1 MHYIR
6 RALALNRKSKMRRK
20 KVTYFIIALI
30 LIIIVG
36 IIFKSKAVN
45 NSSDYKITNTAELE
59 KVLKSHRNNLG
70 GLTLTIDNPSSIVFP
85 QKVYK
90 ITEGNLVINLVGSSG
105 ADIDFNNST
114 FYIGIT
120 GNFLIRMISG
130 GESSNYET
138 IKNASFY
145 GSASN
150 TEEGKGRFG
159 LNALKAHNVHF
170 ENLSFYDA
178 QSMGYHLFDLAAV
191 DNFIF
196 NDLEV
201 RGFGK
206 AGLSSLDRDRLYK
219 SNPHALYSEAIQVDS
234 AYEGC
239 FGTYGFSD
247 STNIIFNKEKK
258 GLPKN
263 ADSKSKI
270 STNITL
276 KNSYFGPYTGVI
288 GQGKIDNER
297 YMARQYFSATA
308 IGSHSGTGTPKVTI
322 MDNTFENTIYSELT
336 TTDSRLYPIH
346 FRNPKLDFIY
356 QSKNN
361 FINQHGNSK
370 KNGYLLNS
378 RYVAWYKN

>member
-90 ITEGNLVINLVGSSG
+90 VTEGNLVINLVGSSG

-170 ENLSFYDA
+170 EYLSFYDA

-276 KNSYFGPYTGVI
+276 KNSYFVPYTGVI

>member
-20 KVTYFIIALI
+20 KVTYFLIALI

-90 ITEGNLVINLVGSSG
+90 VTEGNLVINLVGSSG

-170 ENLSFYDA
+170 EHLSFYDA

-263 ADSKSKI
+263 ADSKAKI

-356 QSKNN
+356 QGKNN

>member
-20 KVTYFIIALI
+20 KVTYFLIALI

-70 GLTLTIDNPSSIVFP
+70 GLTLTLDNPSSIVFP

-90 ITEGNLVINLVGSSG
+90 VTEGNLVINLVGSSG

-170 ENLSFYDA
+170 EHLSFYDA

-263 ADSKSKI
+263 ADSKAKI

>member
-90 ITEGNLVINLVGSSG
+90 VTEGNLVINLVGSSG

-322 MDNTFENTIYSELT
+322 MDNTFESTIYSELT

>member
-20 KVTYFIIALI
+20 KVTYFLIALI

-90 ITEGNLVINLVGSSG
+90 VTEGNLVINLVGSSG

-159 LNALKAHNVHF
+159 LNALKVHNVHF
-170 ENLSFYDA
+170 EYLSFYDA

>member
-20 KVTYFIIALI
+20 KVTYFLIALI

-90 ITEGNLVINLVGSSG
+90 VTEGNLVINLVGSSG

-170 ENLSFYDA
+170 EHLSFYDA

-263 ADSKSKI
+263 ADSKAKI

-336 TTDSRLYPIH
+336 TTDNRLYPIH

>member
-90 ITEGNLVINLVGSSG
+90 VTEGNLVINLVGSSG

>member
-20 KVTYFIIALI
+20 KVTYFLIALI
-30 LIIIVG
+30 LIITVG

-90 ITEGNLVINLVGSSG
+90 VTEGNLVINLVGSSG

-170 ENLSFYDA
+170 EHLSFYDA

>member
-90 ITEGNLVINLVGSSG
+90 VTEGNLVINLVGSSG

-370 KNGYLLNS
+370 KMDIF
-378 RYVAWYKN
+378 

>member
-1 MHYIR
+1 
-6 RALALNRKSKMRRK
+6 
-20 KVTYFIIALI
+20 
-30 LIIIVG
+30 
-36 IIFKSKAVN
+36 
-45 NSSDYKITNTAELE
+45 LE

-90 ITEGNLVINLVGSSG
+90 VTEGNLVINLVGSSG

>member
-90 ITEGNLVINLVGSSG
+90 VTEGNLVINLVGSSG

-170 ENLSFYDA
+170 EYLSFYDA

-370 KNGYLLNS
+370 KMDIF
-378 RYVAWYKN
+378 

>member
-90 ITEGNLVINLVGSSG
+90 VTEGNLVINLVGSSG

-201 RGFGK
+201 RGFG
-206 AGLSSLDRDRLYK
+206 
-219 SNPHALYSEAIQVDS
+219 
-234 AYEGC
+234 
-239 FGTYGFSD
+239 
-247 STNIIFNKEKK
+247 
-258 GLPKN
+258 
-263 ADSKSKI
+263 
-270 STNITL
+270 
-276 KNSYFGPYTGVI
+276 
-288 GQGKIDNER
+288 
-297 YMARQYFSATA
+297 
-308 IGSHSGTGTPKVTI
+308 
-322 MDNTFENTIYSELT
+322 
-336 TTDSRLYPIH
+336 
-346 FRNPKLDFIY
+346 
-356 QSKNN
+356 
-361 FINQHGNSK
+361 
-370 KNGYLLNS
+370 
-378 RYVAWYKN
+378 

>member
-20 KVTYFIIALI
+20 KVTYFLIALI
-30 LIIIVG
+30 LIITVG

-90 ITEGNLVINLVGSSG
+90 VTEGNLVINLVGSSG

-120 GNFLIRMISG
+120 GNYLIQMISG

-170 ENLSFYDA
+170 EHLSFYDA

-234 AYEGC
+234 AYEVC

-263 ADSKSKI
+263 ADSKAKI

-370 KNGYLLNS
+370 KNGYLLNN

>member
-20 KVTYFIIALI
+20 KVTYFLIALI

-90 ITEGNLVINLVGSSG
+90 VTEGNLVINLVGSSG

-170 ENLSFYDA
+170 EHLSFYDA

-263 ADSKSKI
+263 ADSKAKI

>member
-90 ITEGNLVINLVGSSG
+90 VTEGNLVINLVGSIG

-159 LNALKAHNVHF
+159 LNALKVHNVHF
-170 ENLSFYDA
+170 EYLSFYDA

-206 AGLSSLDRDRLYK
+206 AGISSLDRDRLYK

>member
-20 KVTYFIIALI
+20 KVTYFLIALI

-90 ITEGNLVINLVGSSG
+90 VTEGNLVIDLVGSSG

-170 ENLSFYDA
+170 EHLSFYDA

-263 ADSKSKI
+263 ADSKAKI

>member
-90 ITEGNLVINLVGSSG
+90 VTEGNLVINLVGSSG

-159 LNALKAHNVHF
+159 LNALKVHNVHF
-170 ENLSFYDA
+170 EYLSFYDA

-370 KNGYLLNS
+370 KMDIF
-378 RYVAWYKN
+378 

>member
-20 KVTYFIIALI
+20 KVTYFLIALI

-90 ITEGNLVINLVGSSG
+90 VTEGNLVINLVGSSG

-170 ENLSFYDA
+170 EHLSFYDA

-263 ADSKSKI
+263 ADSKAKI

-276 KNSYFGPYTGVI
+276 KNSYFGPCTGVI

>member
-20 KVTYFIIALI
+20 KVTYFLIAFI

-90 ITEGNLVINLVGSSG
+90 VTEGNLVINLVGSSG

-170 ENLSFYDA
+170 EHLSFYDA

-263 ADSKSKI
+263 ADSKAKI

>member
-90 ITEGNLVINLVGSSG
+90 VTEGNLVINLVGSSG

-170 ENLSFYDA
+170 EYLSFYDA

-270 STNITL
+270 SINITL

-370 KNGYLLNS
+370 KMDIF
-378 RYVAWYKN
+378 

>member
-20 KVTYFIIALI
+20 KVTYFLIALI

-90 ITEGNLVINLVGSSG
+90 VTEGNLVINLVGSSG

-150 TEEGKGRFG
+150 TEEGKERFG

-170 ENLSFYDA
+170 EHLSFYDA
-178 QSMGYHLFDLAAV
+178 QSMGYHLCDLAAV

-263 ADSKSKI
+263 ADSKAKI

>member
-20 KVTYFIIALI
+20 KVTYFLIALI

-90 ITEGNLVINLVGSSG
+90 VTEGNLVINLVGSSG

-170 ENLSFYDA
+170 EHLSFYDA

-263 ADSKSKI
+263 ADSKAKI

-322 MDNTFENTIYSELT
+322 MDNTFENTIYSELI

>member
-20 KVTYFIIALI
+20 KVTYFLIALI

-90 ITEGNLVINLVGSSG
+90 VTEGNLVINLVGSSG

-170 ENLSFYDA
+170 EHLSFYDA

-276 KNSYFGPYTGVI
+276 KNSYFGSYTGVI

>member
-90 ITEGNLVINLVGSSG
+90 VTEGNLVINLVGSSG

-170 ENLSFYDA
+170 EHLSFYDA

-370 KNGYLLNS
+370 KMDS
-378 RYVAWYKN
+378 F

>member
-20 KVTYFIIALI
+20 KVTYFLIALI
-30 LIIIVG
+30 LIITVG

-90 ITEGNLVINLVGSSG
+90 VTEGNLVINLVGSSG

-120 GNFLIRMISG
+120 GNYLIQMISG

-170 ENLSFYDA
+170 EHLSFYDA

-263 ADSKSKI
+263 ADSKAKI

-370 KNGYLLNS
+370 KNGYLLNN

>member
-90 ITEGNLVINLVGSSG
+90 VTEGNLVINLVGSSG

-239 FGTYGFSD
+239 FRTYGFSD

>member
-20 KVTYFIIALI
+20 KVTYFLIALI

-90 ITEGNLVINLVGSSG
+90 VTEGNLVINLVGSSG

-120 GNFLIRMISG
+120 GNYLIQMISG

-170 ENLSFYDA
+170 EHLSFYDA

-263 ADSKSKI
+263 ADSKAKI

-370 KNGYLLNS
+370 KNGYLLNN

>member
-20 KVTYFIIALI
+20 KVTYFLIALI

-90 ITEGNLVINLVGSSG
+90 VTEGNLVINLVGSSG

-170 ENLSFYDA
+170 EHLSFYDA

-263 ADSKSKI
+263 TDSKAKI

>member
-90 ITEGNLVINLVGSSG
+90 VTEGNLVINLVGSSG

-159 LNALKAHNVHF
+159 LNALKVHNVHF
-170 ENLSFYDA
+170 EYLSFYDA

>member
-90 ITEGNLVINLVGSSG
+90 VTEGNLVINLVGSSG

-150 TEEGKGRFG
+150 KEEGKGRFG

>member
-6 RALALNRKSKMRRK
+6 RALALNRKSKMRRR
-20 KVTYFIIALI
+20 KVTYFLIASI

-90 ITEGNLVINLVGSSG
+90 VTEGNLVINLVGSSG

-170 ENLSFYDA
+170 EHLSFYDA

-239 FGTYGFSD
+239 LGTYGFSD
-247 STNIIFNKEKK
+247 SINIISNKEKK

-263 ADSKSKI
+263 ADSKAKI

-288 GQGKIDNER
+288 GQGKIDDER

-356 QSKNN
+356 QGKNN

>member
-20 KVTYFIIALI
+20 KVTYFLIALI
-30 LIIIVG
+30 LIITVG

-90 ITEGNLVINLVGSSG
+90 VTEGNLVINLVGSSG

-170 ENLSFYDA
+170 EHLSFYDA

-263 ADSKSKI
+263 ADSKAKI

>member
-20 KVTYFIIALI
+20 KVTYFLIALI
-30 LIIIVG
+30 LIITVG

-90 ITEGNLVINLVGSSG
+90 VTEGNLVINLVGSSG

-120 GNFLIRMISG
+120 GNYLIQMISG

-145 GSASN
+145 GSASS

-170 ENLSFYDA
+170 EHLSFYDA

-263 ADSKSKI
+263 ADSKAKI

>member
-20 KVTYFIIALI
+20 KVTYFLIALI

-90 ITEGNLVINLVGSSG
+90 VTEGNLVINLVGSSG

-170 ENLSFYDA
+170 EHLSFYDA

-263 ADSKSKI
+263 ADSKAKI

-288 GQGKIDNER
+288 GQGKIDDER

>member
-20 KVTYFIIALI
+20 KVTYFLIALI

-90 ITEGNLVINLVGSSG
+90 VTEGNLVINLVGSSG

-159 LNALKAHNVHF
+159 LSALKAHNVHF
-170 ENLSFYDA
+170 EHLSFYDA

-263 ADSKSKI
+263 ADSKAKI

>member
-90 ITEGNLVINLVGSSG
+90 VTEGNLVINLVGSSG

-288 GQGKIDNER
+288 GQGEIDNER

>member
-20 KVTYFIIALI
+20 KVTYFLIALI

-90 ITEGNLVINLVGSSG
+90 VTEGNLVINLVGSSG

-170 ENLSFYDA
+170 EHLSFYDA

-263 ADSKSKI
+263 ADSKAKI

-370 KNGYLLNS
+370 KNGYLLNN

>member
-20 KVTYFIIALI
+20 KVTYFLIALI

-90 ITEGNLVINLVGSSG
+90 VTEGNLVINLVGSSG

-170 ENLSFYDA
+170 EHLSFYDA

-263 ADSKSKI
+263 ADSKAKI

-361 FINQHGNSK
+361 FINQHRNSK